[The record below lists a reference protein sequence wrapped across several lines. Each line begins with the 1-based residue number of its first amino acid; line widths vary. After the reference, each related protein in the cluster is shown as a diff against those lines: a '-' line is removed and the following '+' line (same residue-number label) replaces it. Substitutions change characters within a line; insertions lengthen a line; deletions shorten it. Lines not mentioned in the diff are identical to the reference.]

1 MYYRVVWGPTSSAL
15 CDTKSEKAGPQT
27 AYYSVHIP
35 RCVQPAEFASPSSII
50 IARIQICMMAQDN
63 FNDEKTDVNYRGNKD
78 PLERMLDMKDEQIR
92 VLRNDLA
99 RKENQM
105 DKKDKEAREEFLKE
119 LRDTLVKKD
128 QEWMEK
134 VEELRGQLG
143 KGDHEVYR
151 YNMV

>member
-1 MYYRVVWGPTSSAL
+1 
-15 CDTKSEKAGPQT
+15 
-27 AYYSVHIP
+27 
-35 RCVQPAEFASPSSII
+35 
-50 IARIQICMMAQDN
+50 MMAQDN